1 LCPYFLLSTLP
12 QAYRTD
18 FSNFKTV
25 IECFIMGPYRV
36 LVVEDNHEVRRM
48 VTASLKT
55 LGEEIEVLEMP
66 SAEEALFIGTSQPL
80 DLVVLDIRLPGMSG
94 LDVVPRLRKRKPETK
109 IILVTGVDDIQ
120 VRQQVS
126 EAGVDAFFFKP
137 IDITAFL
144 EAVKR
149 CLDFTPEAAGPLPT
163 LKDEAPANPQAA
175 AVPSSMSNVNS
186 SEEATKAEP
195 PSTLHDRLVEL
206 KKQVKAVSVLVV
218 NSSGQ
223 IVEEAGSAT
232 DIATGSRLLSALMH
246 AFLAS
251 LQVSQAMAKG
261 TNESLQYFAAPRQCI
276 YVAPVGMNHSLF
288 VVTSG
293 YFGPDKLG
301 MIYHTIH
308 LAVHDLQIIITNEAA
323 ESKEPLHPKE
333 DLPADVAVDKETL
346 AKVEDI
352 FSQAAGVEQA
362 DGFWESVG
370 ESTPPET
377 TPTKEVLSY
386 DEARQL
392 GLAPDD
398 DKPASA

>member
-1 LCPYFLLSTLP
+1 
-12 QAYRTD
+12 
-18 FSNFKTV
+18 
-25 IECFIMGPYRV
+25 MGPYRV
-36 LVVEDNHEVRRM
+36 LVVEDNLEVRRM

-55 LGEEIEVLEMP
+55 LGEEIEVLDMP

-80 DLVVLDIRLPGMSG
+80 DLVVMDIRLPGMSG
-94 LDVVPRLRKRKPETK
+94 LDMLPRLRKRNPETK
-109 IILVTGVDDIQ
+109 IILITGVDDVR

-137 IDITAFL
+137 LDISAFL

-149 CLDFTPEAAGPLPT
+149 CLEFTPEAAGPSPKVKDQAPT
-163 LKDEAPANPQAA
+163 NHQLAPETSG
-175 AVPSSMSNVNS
+175 VSNVNP
-186 SEEATKAEP
+186 SEEAAEDES
-195 PSTLHDRLVEL
+195 PSTLYDRLIEL

-218 NSSGQ
+218 NSAGQ
-223 IVEEAGSAT
+223 IVEEAGSGT
-232 DIATGSRLLSALMH
+232 DISTGSRLLSALMH
-246 AFLAS
+246 AFRAS
-251 LQVSQAMAKG
+251 LQVSQAMPKG

-276 YVAPVGMNHSLF
+276 YVAPVGMNHALF

-308 LAVHDLQIIITNEAA
+308 LAVHDLQIIITQETADR
-323 ESKEPLHPKE
+323 KEPLHPKL
-333 DLPADVAVDKETL
+333 DLPVEVSVDKETL

-352 FSQAAGVEQA
+352 FSQAGDREQA

-370 ESTPPET
+370 ESTPAEDAS
-377 TPTKEVLSY
+377 TKEVLSY
-386 DEARQL
+386 DQARQL

-398 DKPASA
+398 DKPA

>member
-1 LCPYFLLSTLP
+1 
-12 QAYRTD
+12 
-18 FSNFKTV
+18 
-25 IECFIMGPYRV
+25 MGPYRV

-66 SAEEALFIGTSQPL
+66 SAEEALFIGTSQSL

-94 LDVVPRLRKRKPETK
+94 LDMVPRLRKRKPETK
-109 IILVTGVDDIQ
+109 IILVTGVDDVQ
-120 VRQQVS
+120 LRQHVA

-149 CLDFTPEAAGPLPT
+149 CLDLTPEAASPPT
-163 LKDEAPANPQAA
+163 SAKNQATTAPQPT
-175 AVPSSMSNVNS
+175 P
-186 SEEATKAEP
+186 ATKTASNDNLIGEAEDAQV
-195 PSTLHDRLVEL
+195 SSSLYDRMVEL
-206 KKQVKAVSVLVV
+206 KKQIKAVSVLLV
-218 NSSGQ
+218 NNAGQ
-223 IVEEAGSAT
+223 IEVEAGSAT
-232 DIATGSRLLSALMH
+232 EISTGSRLLSALMH
-246 AFLAS
+246 AFRAS

-288 VVTSG
+288 VVTAG

-308 LAVHDLQIIITNEAA
+308 LAVHDLLSIITKEAA
-323 ESKEPLHPKE
+323 ERKEPLHPE
-333 DLPADVAVDKETL
+333 QELPADVAVDQETL

-352 FSQAAGVEQA
+352 FSQAAGSEQA

-370 ESTPPET
+370 ESTPSEGK
-377 TPTKEVLSY
+377 PTEEVLSY
-386 DEARQL
+386 DQARQL
-392 GLAPDD
+392 GLAPDEE
-398 DKPASA
+398 KPA